1 MTRIY
6 TPTQLSLF
14 SISRLGAWWEE
25 YDKANRVLSFPEP
38 TELEKRL
45 MLEGDDHEK
54 MLMEKF
60 RKEGKSIVDIGN
72 LNLSKED
79 KFIKTIEFMKEGI
92 DIISQAALKNKII
105 RGNADFLYRVE
116 QPSNLAL
123 IICMWFHSLAFLLTL
138 SSFLI
143 LSIDHI
149 S

>member
-1 MTRIY
+1 MIRRTEF
-6 TPTQLSLF
+6 L
-14 SISRLGAWWEE
+14 
-25 YDKANRVLSFPEP
+25 VFPEP

-92 DIISQAALKNKII
+92 DIISQAALKNKYK
-105 RGNADFLYRVE
+105 RQCRF
-116 QPSNLAL
+116 
-123 IICMWFHSLAFLLTL
+123 SL
-138 SSFLI
+138 
-143 LSIDHI
+143 
-149 S
+149 